1 MDEIRASGRL
11 RVVHVID
18 SLAGSGGAENRLVDV
33 VVAMGDRFDQ
43 TVVRLFERDFLDERL
58 REVGV
63 PVVPWGSRPGG
74 RGGPGRSSGTG
85 WRRAAHLRPDVV
97 HTSLFTGNRGPAA
110 GARVGV
116 PVVSTFNRTG
126 DAELQRRLQ
135 PGVASWKGRVMQ
147 AVGRWAARRGDVH
160 YRAVGEYARRTNC
173 ASVGLPRRP
182 PRWFP
187 GACRSRLRCPAPGR
201 WRAPWPARRPGPG
214 CGPGSGCPRTS
225 PCSSTSP
232 GWCPRRPTTCWSK
245 RSRWWRPSCPA
256 RLAIAGA
263 DGLAGPEVRDAV
275 ERAGLGEAVSLL
287 GFRADARP
295 GGGRPRVR
303 LQLDVRGPPGAVV
316 EALMLGTP
324 VAAFAISPVAELTA
338 DGEHAWLAEPG
349 DAAALARAM
358 LAAQGA
364 PDRAE
369 RAAAAREWAE
379 KRYSLRAVADQLGD
393 LLESRAGRR
402 AEGDLPA
409 PPRAVVGER
418 PGGGR
423 CRCARAPRPGR
434 SSCRS
439 TPSWPG
445 ARPTG
450 DGCRA
455 ATTRCRAARHRRHP
469 RPVRPLRD
477 RRHVGDRRAPVPRRL
492 P

>member
-18 SLAGSGGAENRLVDV
+18 SLAGSGGAENRLVDE

-58 REVGV
+58 REAGV
-63 PVVPWGSRPGG
+63 PVVALGFTAG
-74 RGGPGRSSGTG
+74 RAGRTWPIVGHRLAG
-85 WRRAAHLRPDVV
+85 VLRDLRPDVV
-97 HTSLFTGNRGPAA
+97 HTSLFTGNLVGQLA

-173 ASVGLPRRP
+173 ASVGLPLEAATVV
-182 PRWFP
+182 PRGVSVEAPVP
-187 GACRSRLRCPAPGR
+187 GAGPVAG
-201 WRAPWPARRPGPG
+201 AVAGEEAGPG
-214 CGPGSGCPRTS
+214 VRAGFGLPEDVPLFVNVARLVPEKAHHLLVEAFALVAAQLPG
-225 PCSSTSP
+225 
-232 GWCPRRPTTCWSK
+232 
-245 RSRWWRPSCPA
+245 A

-263 DGLAGPEVRDAV
+263 DGPAGPEVRDAV

-287 GFRADARP
+287 GFRADARALVAAAHVFAFSSISE
-295 GGGRPRVR
+295 GS
-303 LQLDVRGPPGAVV
+303 PGAVV

-324 VAAFAISPVAELTA
+324 VAAFAIPPVAELTA

-369 RAAAAREWAE
+369 RAAAARDWAE

-402 AEGDLPA
+402 AAGEPPGPA
-409 PPRAVVGER
+409 A
-418 PGGGR
+418 GGGR
-423 CRCARAPRPGR
+423 
-434 SSCRS
+434 
-439 TPSWPG
+439 
-445 ARPTG
+445 
-450 DGCRA
+450 
-455 ATTRCRAARHRRHP
+455 
-469 RPVRPLRD
+469 
-477 RRHVGDRRAPVPRRL
+477 
-492 P
+492 